1 MNHTRRSA
9 WYLAT
14 VLALLANGVCWGA
27 PGEELSK
34 TNFVYRGFH
43 IDFREIQNTNTLAAT
58 RAALREQID
67 GVFTVGVTANILGF
81 FQKVPFKAIRETAG
95 QAASPALY
103 NETNQTI
110 ETTAAILTA
119 GHQPVLLHEL
129 LKAYHQQRYEG
140 GFTNA
145 EIQTFYERA
154 KTIKAYATNSVILAD
169 AKEYFAGCATTYLFG
184 VSDQEPF
191 QREKLLKHQ
200 PVFYARLELLF
211 GSNAGQYLGTL
222 EHR

>member
-1 MNHTRRSA
+1 MIHTRRSTC
-9 WYLAT
+9 YLAT
-14 VLALLANGVCWGA
+14 ALALLVNGICWRACGA
-27 PGEELSK
+27 ELIR
-34 TNFVYRGFH
+34 TNDVYRNFN
-43 IDFREIQNTNTLAAT
+43 IDLKEIQNTNTLAAT

-81 FQKVPFKAIRETAG
+81 FQKVPLKAVRDTDG
-95 QAASPALY
+95 RAAPAARY

-129 LKAYHQQRYEG
+129 LKAYHQQRCEG

-145 EIQTFYERA
+145 EMLVFYERA
-154 KTIKAYATNSVILAD
+154 KTVKAYATNAVILTD
-169 AKEYFAGCATTYLFG
+169 VREYFAGCATTYLYG
-184 VSDQEPF
+184 ASDQEPF
-191 QREKLLKHQ
+191 TREKLLKCQ

-211 GSNAGQYLGTL
+211 GSNAGQYVGAP